1 MSSVSLTV
9 LIAAIAAAVT
19 TTAGT
24 FAVRAFNQ
32 PKSNR
37 CYPVLLC
44 HMTSVAL
51 PTKVFCKPPAI
62 P

>member
-1 MSSVSLTV
+1 M
-9 LIAAIAAAVT
+9 AAIATAVT
-19 TTAGT
+19 TAAGT